1 MSAADRLFLEKGC
14 PHCGAIR
21 AVLNMGAVERD
32 DFRGK
37 DGQEFLVFSALSNA
51 ASTELLQKF
60 DLAGKNMPVLVKG
73 DGEVVEKPNF
83 IIAHLKQN
91 GMAVD

>member
-1 MSAADRLFLEKGC
+1 MSVDRLFLEKGC

-21 AVLNMGAVERD
+21 ATLRMDAVERD

-37 DGQEFLVFSALSNA
+37 AGQELLVFSALSNA
-51 ASTELLQKF
+51 ASIELLEKF
-60 DLAGKNMPVLVKG
+60 GLAGKAMPVLVKH
-73 DGEVVEKPNF
+73 DGEVIDKPNF

-91 GMAVD
+91 GMAAD